1 MASSG
6 ACHCLPRGLRRKSPA
21 TAVISRGRSVVS
33 SPLDRRGPG
42 DPAITPPPLTCSTPA
57 AVLPR
62 RESRPDLVQI
72 STNEHDSTS
81 GPEGD
86 STFGLDNVSTS
97 GRPTDD
103 DSTYRTKCSTSFG
116 AVEDDSTFA
125 VDNDSTSGVDDNG
138 TLGADNFNTSGVDD
152 GSTLGAGDDSTS
164 GTNDSITF
172 GIDDCRPSTSGPD
185 NNSISDAATVLPV
198 SSAGSRSRLPARRR
212 FRSSL
217 LLRPC
222 FYRST
227 STTLLSGR
235 VDRLNR

>member
-1 MASSG
+1 LQTKHQQQQQPCRHDNDGQPTTTLRDQNRCQNSQRKLVDSNDDGDERSKTVEISHTPPPPSCVVASSG

-97 GRPTDD
+97 G
-103 DSTYRTKCSTSFG
+103 SY
-116 AVEDDSTFA
+116 
-125 VDNDSTSGVDDNG
+125 
-138 TLGADNFNTSGVDD
+138 
-152 GSTLGAGDDSTS
+152 
-164 GTNDSITF
+164 
-172 GIDDCRPSTSGPD
+172 
-185 NNSISDAATVLPV
+185 
-198 SSAGSRSRLPARRR
+198 
-212 FRSSL
+212 
-217 LLRPC
+217 
-222 FYRST
+222 
-227 STTLLSGR
+227 
-235 VDRLNR
+235 